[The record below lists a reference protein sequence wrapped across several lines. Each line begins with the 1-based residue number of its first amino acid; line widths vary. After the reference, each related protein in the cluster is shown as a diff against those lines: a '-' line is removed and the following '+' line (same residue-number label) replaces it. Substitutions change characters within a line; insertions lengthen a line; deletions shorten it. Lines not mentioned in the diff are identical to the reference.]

1 MVFVRADCVGDA
13 VRTAAAAAAIPD
25 GGGALAVGTVLT
37 LVDDFEEVFGKALTL
52 FDGLEEEALDDPDP
66 IPL

>member
-13 VRTAAAAAAIPD
+13 VRTAAAAAAFPD

-52 FDGLEEEALDDPDP
+52 FDGLEEALDDPDP